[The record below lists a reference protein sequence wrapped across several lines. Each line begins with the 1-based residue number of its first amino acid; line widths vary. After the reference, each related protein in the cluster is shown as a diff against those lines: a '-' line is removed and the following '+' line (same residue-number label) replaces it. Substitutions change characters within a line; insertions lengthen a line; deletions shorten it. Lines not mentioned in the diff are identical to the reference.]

1 MQLGWFP
8 TQGMAP
14 LVSRASGAGWLLE
27 RARYLALP
35 AITYAIYEATRVAR
49 LMRANVI
56 ETLGQGYIVT
66 ARAKGLSRGTVIR
79 RHVLRNSGL
88 PVVTIMGYAFGVA
101 MGGAVLIETVFSW
114 PGIGLLLIEAIRAR
128 DNQVVVGV
136 VLFVSFAVILMNSD
150 RRSPLLRARSA
161 HPHGDMNRETPNPST
176 SMAPQ
181 MRADGNVRRN
191 RLSTRAHAATAF
203 LSRFYHTHYGFA
215 GFAILALLVLV
226 AITASFL
233 APFDPLRQVDESLLP
248 PSSTHPMGTDN
259 IGRDL
264 LSLVLFGTRA
274 SLAIGFCAALAALL
288 IGGTIGALA
297 GYRRG
302 LTEAALMRLAELFQT
317 LPVIIVVLF
326 AIALFGSSFWLLIAA
341 VALAIWPLEARLIY
355 GQFINLREREF
366 VSAAIVADLSTPHIV
381 MREILPNALPPVIV
395 QVALD
400 ASLAILIESGLGF
413 LGLSDPNMISWG
425 QLLFAAQD
433 FLNAAWWMSVF
444 PGLAICIAIIG
455 LNLLADGL
463 NEVVNPRAVRAA
475 IGLAA

>member
-1 MQLGWFP
+1 MNQDIPGP
-8 TQGMAP
+8 SPP
-14 LVSRASGAGWLLE
+14 LTSRSEVAS
-27 RARYLALP
+27 ARPREALP
-35 AITYAIYEATRVAR
+35 TSALAVSA
-49 LMRANVI
+49 L
-56 ETLGQGYIVT
+56 
-66 ARAKGLSRGTVIR
+66 LSRLCR
-79 RHVLRNSGL
+79 
-88 PVVTIMGYAFGVA
+88 
-101 MGGAVLIETVFSW
+101 
-114 PGIGLLLIEAIRAR
+114 
-128 DNQVVVGV
+128 
-136 VLFVSFAVILMNSD
+136 
-150 RRSPLLRARSA
+150 
-161 HPHGDMNRETPNPST
+161 
-176 SMAPQ
+176 
-181 MRADGNVRRN
+181 
-191 RLSTRAHAATAF
+191 
-203 LSRFYHTHYGFA
+203 THYGA
-215 GFAILALLVLV
+215 SGLIILALLVLIGV
-226 AITASFL
+226 TAPLL
-233 APFDPLRQVDESLLP
+233 APFDPTRQVGESLMP
-248 PSSTHPMGTDN
+248 PSWTHVMGTDN

-264 LSLVLFGTRA
+264 FSLVLYGTRA
-274 SLAIGFCAALAALL
+274 SLAIGFCAALAALV
-288 IGGTIGALA
+288 IGGTIGTLA

-302 LTEAALMRLAELFQT
+302 LTEAVLMRLAELFQT

-366 VSAAIVADLSTPHIV
+366 VAAAIVADLSTAHIV
-381 MREILPNALPPVIV
+381 LREILPNALPPVIV

-413 LGLSDPNMISWG
+413 LGLSDANMISWG

>member
-1 MQLGWFP
+1 MNRQVP
-8 TQGMAP
+8 KPSISSQ
-14 LVSRASGAGWLLE
+14 S
-27 RARYLALP
+27 
-35 AITYAIYEATRVAR
+35 RVA
-49 LMRANVI
+49 
-56 ETLGQGYIVT
+56 
-66 ARAKGLSRGTVIR
+66 
-79 RHVLRNSGL
+79 
-88 PVVTIMGYAFGVA
+88 
-101 MGGAVLIETVFSW
+101 
-114 PGIGLLLIEAIRAR
+114 
-128 DNQVVVGV
+128 D
-136 VLFVSFAVILMNSD
+136 D
-150 RRSPLLRARSA
+150 
-161 HPHGDMNRETPNPST
+161 
-176 SMAPQ
+176 
-181 MRADGNVRRN
+181 VRRKA
-191 RLSTRAHAATAF
+191 LVARAHAVTAF
-203 LSRFYHTHYGFA
+203 FSRFFRTHYGFA
-215 GFAILALLVLV
+215 GLAILALLVLI
-226 AITASFL
+226 AIMAPLL
-233 APFDPLRQVDESLLP
+233 APFDPRRQVGESLMP
-248 PSSTHPMGTDN
+248 PSWTYPMGTDN

-264 LSLVLFGTRA
+264 FSLVLYGTRA

-302 LTEAALMRLAELFQT
+302 LTEAVLMRLAELFQT

-381 MREILPNALPPVIV
+381 LREILPNALPPVIV

-463 NEVVNPRAVRAA
+463 NEVINPRAVRAA

>member
-1 MQLGWFP
+1 
-8 TQGMAP
+8 
-14 LVSRASGAGWLLE
+14 
-27 RARYLALP
+27 
-35 AITYAIYEATRVAR
+35 
-49 LMRANVI
+49 
-56 ETLGQGYIVT
+56 
-66 ARAKGLSRGTVIR
+66 
-79 RHVLRNSGL
+79 
-88 PVVTIMGYAFGVA
+88 
-101 MGGAVLIETVFSW
+101 
-114 PGIGLLLIEAIRAR
+114 
-128 DNQVVVGV
+128 
-136 VLFVSFAVILMNSD
+136 
-150 RRSPLLRARSA
+150 
-161 HPHGDMNRETPNPST
+161 MNREAANLPTSTTPPPGVT
-176 SMAPQ
+176 G
-181 MRADGNVRRN
+181 DVRRN
-191 RLSTRAHAATAF
+191 KFWTGAHAATAF

-215 GFAILALLVLV
+215 GFAILALLVLI
-226 AITASFL
+226 AITASLL

-248 PSSTHPMGTDN
+248 PSWAHPMGTDN

-264 LSLVLFGTRA
+264 LSLVLYGTRA
-274 SLAIGFCAALAALL
+274 SLAIGFCAALAALV

-326 AIALFGSSFWLLIAA
+326 AIALFGASFWLLIAA

-395 QVALD
+395 QIALD

-433 FLNAAWWMSVF
+433 FLNGAWWMSVF
-444 PGLAICIAIIG
+444 PGLAICVAIIG

-463 NEVVNPRAVRAA
+463 NEVVNPRAVSAA